1 MESKA
6 TLKVIQAYAP
16 TSASEGEEVEEFY
29 RELERALA
37 QKSTYTVTMG
47 DFNAKVGRGKA
58 GEKFIGR
65 YGSGERNERGERLVA
80 MAEMK
85 ELYVANT
92 WYKKK
97 ISRRWTW
104 IAPNAK
110 SKNEID
116 YILVNKKRI
125 VQDVSVV
132 QPFNT
137 GSDHRLLRA
146 KLIFDEAVEKKAL
159 QMANRKQQPKT
170 FDEAKLKKAIS
181 GFDWSQM
188 EKCDEDYSI
197 FADKLRCCI
206 KAAEIKK
213 LKKAKGRISIET
225 KSLLEKRRN
234 MKRSSDN
241 NLEYS
246 ILCKLIRRKLKD
258 DFENF
263 RKEKLL
269 KTANHARASG

>member
-1 MESKA
+1 
-6 TLKVIQAYAP
+6 
-16 TSASEGEEVEEFY
+16 
-29 RELERALA
+29 
-37 QKSTYTVTMG
+37 
-47 DFNAKVGRGKA
+47 
-58 GEKFIGR
+58 
-65 YGSGERNERGERLVA
+65 ERGERLVA

-92 WYKKK
+92 RYKKK

-104 IAPNAK
+104 IAPNTK

-116 YILVNKKRI
+116 YILVNKRRI
-125 VQDVSVV
+125 VQDISVV

-137 GSDHRLLRA
+137 GIDHRLLRA

-159 QMANRKQQPKT
+159 QMANRKQQLKT

-188 EKCDEDYSI
+188 EKCDKDYSI

-213 LKKAKGRISIET
+213 LKKAKGRISNEM

-258 DFENF
+258 DFKNSW
-263 RKEKLL
+263 KEKLL
-269 KTANHARASG
+269 KTAESRNSLRTCKQELTQYRLSVTALKNKDGETVIDRAGMEKVCKDFCTELFKSRI

>member
-1 MESKA
+1 
-6 TLKVIQAYAP
+6 
-16 TSASEGEEVEEFY
+16 
-29 RELERALA
+29 
-37 QKSTYTVTMG
+37 
-47 DFNAKVGRGKA
+47 DFNAKVGQGKA

-65 YGSGERNERGERLVA
+65 YGSDERNERGERLVA

-85 ELYVANT
+85 ELCIIQDISVA
-92 WYKKK
+92 
-97 ISRRWTW
+97 
-104 IAPNAK
+104 
-110 SKNEID
+110 
-116 YILVNKKRI
+116 
-125 VQDVSVV
+125 

-137 GSDHRLLRA
+137 GSGHRLLRV
-146 KLIFDEAVEKKAL
+146 KLVFDEAVEKKAL

-269 KTANHARASG
+269 KTAESRKSLRTCKRELTQNTALYACSLTSTSSSQR